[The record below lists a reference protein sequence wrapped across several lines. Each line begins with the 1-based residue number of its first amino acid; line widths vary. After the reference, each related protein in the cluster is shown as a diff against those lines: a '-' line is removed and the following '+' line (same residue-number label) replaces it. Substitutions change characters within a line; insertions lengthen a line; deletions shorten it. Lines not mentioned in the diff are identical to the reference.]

1 MLQAMC
7 TTMIA
12 QSADVVSFL
21 HILFYIK
28 AANGIA
34 NLQIYEQQYRV
45 RGGTQAP
52 AIKMA
57 EELGQSVMH
66 YNSPVTLI
74 KQFSNG
80 TVSVYVTPQGEL
92 DTTLSVNAKFVVL
105 TGPPPTLNR
114 YIEFDPPLPASKRQL
129 FERLPMG
136 NSVKAM
142 LVYEKGPFWQ
152 SAGYSGTIFASRM
165 TSNGPLLSNCM
176 DNTPAAGKPGV
187 LLCFLEGDTSI
198 EMMYEKSQQERLE
211 YIASW
216 LNETFGEEAL
226 DVSFMLDYNWAEQPF
241 IGGAYSSY
249 FPTGVW
255 RQMGSALREPFGR
268 LYWAGADYAEEG
280 FGYINGAI
288 ESASRAV
295 RQILV
300 RQHDENGAD
309 HEL

>member
-1 MLQAMC
+1 
-7 TTMIA
+7 
-12 QSADVVSFL
+12 
-21 HILFYIK
+21 
-28 AANGIA
+28 
-34 NLQIYEQQYRV
+34 
-45 RGGTQAP
+45 
-52 AIKMA
+52 
-57 EELGQSVMH
+57 
-66 YNSPVTLI
+66 
-74 KQFSNG
+74 
-80 TVSVYVTPQGEL
+80 VYVTPRGEL
-92 DTTLSVNAKFVVL
+92 DTTLSVNAKYVIL
-105 TGPPPTLNR
+105 TGPPSTLNR

-129 FERLPMG
+129 FERLPLG

-152 SAGYSGTIFASRM
+152 DLGWSGTVFASR
-165 TSNGPLLSNCM
+165 TLHDGSPLLSNCM

-198 EMMYEKSQQERLE
+198 EMMYEKSHQERFE

-216 LNETFGEEAL
+216 LNESFGEEAL
-226 DVSFMLDYNWAEQPF
+226 NADFMLDYNWAEQPF

-295 RQILV
+295 NQIIS
-300 RQHDENGAD
+300 RHNNNGGLDDLDLAGGI
-309 HEL
+309 EL